1 MASGRV
7 VSPFILTYSV
17 VPDVRSHEQLAVC
30 ARKETIKCTI
40 KSVANATWGVR
51 LSGGHISLKFSAL
64 DCLPRPSGGLSWG
77 MPVLSS
83 SYFAPERWG
92 LGGKGGART
101 EGLGACHLVTLLTFG
116 APQVSQTLPSRRS
129 TTLDNGEPAD
139 PTVFLFS

>member
-1 MASGRV
+1 
-7 VSPFILTYSV
+7 
-17 VPDVRSHEQLAVC
+17 
-30 ARKETIKCTI
+30 
-40 KSVANATWGVR
+40 
-51 LSGGHISLKFSAL
+51 
-64 DCLPRPSGGLSWG
+64 

-101 EGLGACHLVTLLTFG
+101 EGLGACHQVTLLTFS

-129 TTLDNGEPAD
+129 TTLHNGEPAD